1 MIARIFIFF
10 VRISPAFQKAI
21 WRWWYQRLG
30 KRAHDSGWTF
40 MNYGYKYKNQK
51 TLNLT
56 SKDESNRMFIQLYDY
71 VASQIPIK
79 DGEILE
85 VGSGRGGG
93 SSFLSRYHHPK
104 SITGLDYSKSAIKLS
119 NELHGNVDNL
129 FFKLGDAENLPFKD
143 NTFDAVINIESS
155 HCYGNM
161 ERFLSEVSRVVKPGG
176 YFGWADLRAK
186 DMVKET
192 EFAFEKSNLT
202 CIYNKTITP
211 EVITALDD
219 IHDTKMKMINNHVP
233 KFLRSAF
240 TDFAGA
246 KNSKIY
252 NSFKSGDAVYLSKV
266 LKK

>member
-1 MIARIFIFF
+1 MIARMFIFF

-211 EVITALDD
+211 EVINALDD

>member
-56 SKDESNRMFIQLYDY
+56 TKDESNRMFIQLYDY

-93 SSFLSRYHHPK
+93 SSFMSRYHHPK

-119 NELHGNVDNL
+119 NELHRNVDNL
-129 FFKLGDAENLPFKD
+129 FFKLGDAEHLPFKD

-211 EVITALDD
+211 EVINALDD

-252 NSFKSGDAVYLSKV
+252 NSFKSGNAVYLSKV

>member
-93 SSFLSRYHHPK
+93 SSFVSRYHHPK

-119 NELHGNVDNL
+119 NELYGNVDNL
-129 FFKLGDAENLPFKD
+129 FFKLGDAENLPFKE

-176 YFGWADLRAK
+176 YFGWVDLRAK
-186 DMVKET
+186 DMVEET
-192 EFAFEKSNLT
+192 EFTFEKSNLT
-202 CIYNKTITP
+202 
-211 EVITALDD
+211 LSL
-219 IHDTKMKMINNHVP
+219 IHI
-233 KFLRSAF
+233 
-240 TDFAGA
+240 
-246 KNSKIY
+246 
-252 NSFKSGDAVYLSKV
+252 
-266 LKK
+266 

>member
-56 SKDESNRMFIQLYDY
+56 TKDESNRMFIQLYDY

-119 NELHGNVDNL
+119 NELHRNVDNL
-129 FFKLGDAENLPFKD
+129 FFKLGDAEHLPFKD

-211 EVITALDD
+211 EVINALDD

-252 NSFKSGDAVYLSKV
+252 NSFKNGNAVYLSKV

>member
-71 VASQIPIK
+71 VASQILIK

-211 EVITALDD
+211 EVINALDD

>member
-161 ERFLSEVSRVVKPGG
+161 ERLLSEVSRVVKPGG
-176 YFGWADLRAK
+176 YVGWADLRAK
-186 DMVKET
+186 DMFKET

-211 EVITALDD
+211 EVINALDD

>member
-93 SSFLSRYHHPK
+93 SSFVSRYHHPK

-202 CIYNKTITP
+202 CIDNKTITP
-211 EVITALDD
+211 EVINALDD

>member
-1 MIARIFIFF
+1 MIARMFIFF

-56 SKDESNRMFIQLYDY
+56 SEDESNRMFIQLYDY
-71 VASQIPIK
+71 VASQIPMK

-93 SSFLSRYHHPK
+93 SSFVSRYHHPK
-104 SITGLDYSKSAIKLS
+104 SITGVDYSKSAIKLS

-129 FFKLGDAENLPFKD
+129 FFKLGDAEDLPFKD
-143 NTFDAVINIESS
+143 NTFDAVINVESS

-161 ERFLSEVSRVVKPGG
+161 ERFLNEVSRVLKPGG
-176 YFGWADLRAK
+176 YFGWVDLRAK
-186 DMVKET
+186 DMVEET

-202 CIYNKTITP
+202 CIHNKTITP
-211 EVITALDD
+211 EVIDALDD
-219 IHDTKMKMINNHVP
+219 IHDVKMKMINNHVP

-252 NSFKSGDAVYLSKV
+252 NSFKSGNAVYLSKV

>member
-129 FFKLGDAENLPFKD
+129 FFKLGDAENLPFED

-211 EVITALDD
+211 EVINALDD

>member
-1 MIARIFIFF
+1 MIARMFIFF

-56 SKDESNRMFIQLYDY
+56 SEDESNRMFIQLYDY

-211 EVITALDD
+211 EVINALDD

>member
-104 SITGLDYSKSAIKLS
+104 SIIGLDYSKSAIKLS

-129 FFKLGDAENLPFKD
+129 FFKLADAENLPFKD

-211 EVITALDD
+211 EVINALDD

>member
-93 SSFLSRYHHPK
+93 SSFLSRFHHPK

-211 EVITALDD
+211 EVINALDD

>member
-192 EFAFEKSNLT
+192 EFAFEKSSLT

-211 EVITALDD
+211 EVINALDD
-219 IHDTKMKMINNHVP
+219 IHDTKVKMINNHVP

>member
-1 MIARIFIFF
+1 M
-10 VRISPAFQKAI
+10 
-21 WRWWYQRLG
+21 
-30 KRAHDSGWTF
+30 
-40 MNYGYKYKNQK
+40 
-51 TLNLT
+51 
-56 SKDESNRMFIQLYDY
+56 
-71 VASQIPIK
+71 
-79 DGEILE
+79 
-85 VGSGRGGG
+85 
-93 SSFLSRYHHPK
+93 SRYHHPK

-211 EVITALDD
+211 EVINALDD

>member
-56 SKDESNRMFIQLYDY
+56 TKDESNRMFIQLYDY

-119 NELHGNVDNL
+119 NELHRNVDNL
-129 FFKLGDAENLPFKD
+129 FFKLGDAEHLPFKD

-211 EVITALDD
+211 EVINALDD

-252 NSFKSGDAVYLSKV
+252 NSFKSGNAVYLSKV

>member
-85 VGSGRGGG
+85 VGSILDFNI
-93 SSFLSRYHHPK
+93 SSIL
-104 SITGLDYSKSAIKLS
+104 L
-119 NELHGNVDNL
+119 
-129 FFKLGDAENLPFKD
+129 KLGIQSKPH
-143 NTFDAVINIESS
+143 IRS
-155 HCYGNM
+155 H
-161 ERFLSEVSRVVKPGG
+161 
-176 YFGWADLRAK
+176 RAG
-186 DMVKET
+186 EGHPQ
-192 EFAFEKSNLT
+192 
-202 CIYNKTITP
+202 I
-211 EVITALDD
+211 
-219 IHDTKMKMINNHVP
+219 P
-233 KFLRSAF
+233 KFIRSLQ
-240 TDFAGA
+240 
-246 KNSKIY
+246 N
-252 NSFKSGDAVYLSKV
+252 
-266 LKK
+266 

>member
-202 CIYNKTITP
+202 CIYSKTITP
-211 EVITALDD
+211 EVINALDD

>member
-211 EVITALDD
+211 EVINALDD

-252 NSFKSGDAVYLSKV
+252 NSFKSGNAVYLSKV

>member
-211 EVITALDD
+211 EVINALDD

>member
-1 MIARIFIFF
+1 MIARMFIFF

-30 KRAHDSGWTF
+30 NRAHDSGWTF

-56 SKDESNRMFIQLYDY
+56 SEDESSRMFIQLYDY
-71 VASQIPIK
+71 IASQLPIK

-93 SSFLSRYHHPK
+93 SSFVSRYHHPK
-104 SITGLDYSKSAIKLS
+104 SITGLDYSSSAIKLS

-143 NTFDAVINIESS
+143 NTFDAVINVESS

-161 ERFLSEVSRVVKPGG
+161 ERFLNEVSRVLKPGG
-176 YFGWADLRAK
+176 YFGWVDLRAK
-186 DMVKET
+186 DMVEET
-192 EFAFEKSNLT
+192 GFAFEKSKLT
-202 CIYNKTITP
+202 CIHNKTITP
-211 EVITALDD
+211 EVIDALDD
-219 IHDTKMKMINNHVP
+219 IHDVKMKMINNHVP
-233 KFLRSAF
+233 NFLRSAF

-252 NSFKSGDAVYLSKV
+252 NSFKSGNAVYLSKV

>member
-1 MIARIFIFF
+1 MIARMFIFF

-93 SSFLSRYHHPK
+93 SSFVSRYHHPK
-104 SITGLDYSKSAIKLS
+104 SITGVDYSKSAIKLS

-143 NTFDAVINIESS
+143 NTFDAVINVESS

-161 ERFLSEVSRVVKPGG
+161 ERFLNEVSRVLKPGG
-176 YFGWADLRAK
+176 YFGWVDLRAK
-186 DMVKET
+186 DMVEET
-192 EFAFEKSNLT
+192 GFAFEKSKLT
-202 CIYNKTITP
+202 CIHNKTITP
-211 EVITALDD
+211 EVIDALDD
-219 IHDTKMKMINNHVP
+219 IHDVKMKMINNHVP

>member
-192 EFAFEKSNLT
+192 EFAFKKSNLT

-211 EVITALDD
+211 EVINALDD

>member
-1 MIARIFIFF
+1 MIARMFIFF

-56 SKDESNRMFIQLYDY
+56 SEDESNRMFIQLYDY
-71 VASQIPIK
+71 VASQIPMK
-79 DGEILE
+79 DGKILE

-93 SSFLSRYHHPK
+93 SSFVSRYHHPK
-104 SITGLDYSKSAIKLS
+104 SITGVDYSKSAIKLS

-129 FFKLGDAENLPFKD
+129 FFKLGDAEDLPFKD
-143 NTFDAVINIESS
+143 NTFDAVINVESS

-161 ERFLSEVSRVVKPGG
+161 ERFLNEVSRVLKPGG
-176 YFGWADLRAK
+176 YFSWVDLRAK
-186 DMVKET
+186 DMVEET

-211 EVITALDD
+211 EVIDALDD
-219 IHDTKMKMINNHVP
+219 IHDVKMKMINNHVP

-252 NSFKSGDAVYLSKV
+252 NSFKSGNAVYLSKV

>member
-1 MIARIFIFF
+1 MIARMFIFF

-56 SKDESNRMFIQLYDY
+56 SEDESNRMFIQLYDY

-93 SSFLSRYHHPK
+93 SSFVSRYHHPK
-104 SITGLDYSKSAIKLS
+104 SITGVDYSKSAIKLS

-129 FFKLGDAENLPFKD
+129 FFKLGDAEDLPFKD
-143 NTFDAVINIESS
+143 NTFDAVINVESS

-161 ERFLSEVSRVVKPGG
+161 ERFLNEVSRVLKPGG
-176 YFGWADLRAK
+176 YFGWVDLRAK
-186 DMVKET
+186 DMVEET
-192 EFAFEKSNLT
+192 GFAFEKSKLT
-202 CIYNKTITP
+202 CIHNKTITP
-211 EVITALDD
+211 EVIDALDD
-219 IHDTKMKMINNHVP
+219 IHDVKMKMINNHVP

-252 NSFKSGDAVYLSKV
+252 NSFKSGNAVYLSKV

>member
-104 SITGLDYSKSAIKLS
+104 SITGLDYTKSAIKLS

-161 ERFLSEVSRVVKPGG
+161 ERFLSEVSRVVKPVG

-202 CIYNKTITP
+202 CIYDKTITP
-211 EVITALDD
+211 EVINALDD

>member
-104 SITGLDYSKSAIKLS
+104 SITGLDYSKSATKLS

-192 EFAFEKSNLT
+192 EFAFEKSSLT

-211 EVITALDD
+211 EVINALDD

>member
-119 NELHGNVDNL
+119 NELHRNVDNL
-129 FFKLGDAENLPFKD
+129 FFKLGDAEHLPFKD

-211 EVITALDD
+211 EVINALDD

-252 NSFKSGDAVYLSKV
+252 NSFKSGNAVYLSKV